1 MLPRRCNFWYWA
13 RVRRRTLTGLALGI
27 AATAVVPAMS
37 LDHFIFFPDR
47 NVAPPPPG
55 VVERWLTTADGV
67 PGVEAHAVAPEGAA
81 TPEVGT
87 AGSG

>member
-1 MLPRRCNFWYWA
+1 
-13 RVRRRTLTGLALGI
+13 VRRRTLTGLALGI
-27 AATAVVPAMS
+27 AATALVPAMS

-47 NVAPPPPG
+47 NLAPPPPD
-55 VVERWLTTADGV
+55 VVERWLTTADRV
-67 PGVEAHAVAPEGAA
+67 RHHAWHTVAPEGAA